1 MPLSNC
7 AIFETDKGLLHKI
20 SKITIGDTPL
30 VYLEKYGIYAKVERN
45 NPSGSVKDRAAY
57 FMIVQ
62 ALKEGILTPK
72 TTIVEPTSGNTG
84 ISLAWLSARLG
95 LKVILTMPETV
106 SVERRSI
113 LKSFGA
119 DLILTENMPKAVEK
133 AIEIRESLNAFMPNQ
148 FGNPANVKAHMITT
162 GPEILRQI
170 EYRIDA
176 FVAGVGTGGT
186 ITGVGKVLK
195 NYDCSIKIFAA
206 EPKQSA
212 VLSGQMAGKHRIQG
226 IGAGFVPKIFDKS
239 IVDEIIQIDDEEAL
253 FWTKRLW
260 SEGYFVGI
268 SSAANLLAALTVKEK
283 YNLETVVTVFCDDG
297 FKYLSVL

>member
-7 AIFETDKGLLHKI
+7 AIFETNKGLLHKI
-20 SKITIGDTPL
+20 SKIKIGDTPL

-62 ALKEGILTPK
+62 ALKDGILRPK

-113 LKSFGA
+113 LKSLGA
-119 DLILTENMPKAVEK
+119 DLILTENMSKAVEK

-148 FGNPANVKAHMITT
+148 FENPANVKAHVITT
-162 GPEILRQI
+162 GPEILRQT

-186 ITGVGKVLK
+186 ITGVGRVLK
-195 NYDCSIKIFAA
+195 NYDSSIKVFAV

-226 IGAGFVPKIFDKS
+226 IGAGFVPKIFDKG

-268 SSAANLLAALTVKEK
+268 SSAANLLASLVVKEK
-283 YNLETVVTVFCDDG
+283 YNLETVVTVFSDDG